1 MAGSLAGVRG
11 ALGSGR
17 PWLRG
22 LRGQAKPF
30 GGVSVECA
38 DQGKW
43 AQGDSANTSQLDWE
57 AGGAISSKHVPG
69 GEAVT
74 VSLK

>member
-1 MAGSLAGVRG
+1 MAEGPEGPSQTI
-11 ALGSGR
+11 
-17 PWLRG
+17 W
-22 LRGQAKPF
+22 
-30 GGVSVECA
+30 GVSVECA